1 MHICA
6 GGVNIKLFVS
16 ICPKIF
22 LTGYLED
29 ATYKTFLSG
38 ISEKEK
44 QKKLSVYLIEAKAV
58 LSNGK
63 FRKPMIGDE
72 RWKIVLSLHL
82 YS

>member
-1 MHICA
+1 MFLDIVFPCTYA
-6 GGVNIKLFVS
+6 QLGGVNVKLLVS

-44 QKKLSVYLIEAKAV
+44 QKNFLCT
-58 LSNGK
+58 
-63 FRKPMIGDE
+63 
-72 RWKIVLSLHL
+72 
-82 YS
+82 